1 MTTTDEI
8 TDYDQTSTTDWQ
20 EAKILVWDEELTLEE
35 LKKWYMRQSD
45 YTRKTQE
52 LSKLKSQEKQQE
64 TDPDIA
70 ALDSYIDQKFEKLKQ
85 EKWLLT
91 RDEVE
96 TEKRFADLID
106 ANPDLRKHEKAIKKI
121 ADAENLAFEDVIYQ
135 YGFSQPDKLQKAK
148 VWQMKGDT
156 NFEKPSNW
164 IPTNLKEYEKRREKY
179 LGNWDKRQNADS
191 V

>member
-1 MTTTDEI
+1 MTTTDE
-8 TDYDQTSTTDWQ
+8 TTGYDQTSTTDWQ
-20 EAKILVWDEELTLEE
+20 EDKILVWDEELTLEE

-52 LSKLKSQEKQQE
+52 LSRAKNQERQQDS
-64 TDPDIA
+64 DPDMD

-121 ADAENLAFEDVIYQ
+121 AETENLAFEDVIYQ
-135 YGFSQPDKLQKAK
+135 YWFSQPDKLQKAK
-148 VWQMKGDT
+148 VWQMKGDN

-164 IPTNLKEYEKRREKY
+164 IPTNLKEYEKWREKNI
-179 LGNWDKRQNADS
+179 GHWDKRQNADS
-191 V
+191 F